1 MIFIIIWIV
10 DSFHHQNN
18 CELIHGFDKMIIAIL
33 DSKIFF
39 YRFPQV
45 KKRHGKKV
53 YPSLGPQLR
62 WLMWQ
67 EKTHISRNL
76 HKKLAASKISIT

>member
-53 YPSLGPQLR
+53 YPGSSAKVIDVARKNP
-62 WLMWQ
+62 
-67 EKTHISRNL
+67 H
-76 HKKLAASKISIT
+76 

>member
-1 MIFIIIWIV
+1 MIFIIQIV

-39 YRFPQV
+39 YRFSQV

-53 YPSLGPQLR
+53 CTGSSAKVIDVARKNP
-62 WLMWQ
+62 
-67 EKTHISRNL
+67 H
-76 HKKLAASKISIT
+76 